1 MTLDEAYK
9 LFGISTNST
18 PADIKKTYRR
28 LVKEWHPD
36 VSGKDK
42 QTSEQMMSRI
52 NEAFRVLTDPTCATV
67 THTRPQMP
75 VYTHGTSVFDVR
87 CVSC

>member
-18 PADIKKTYRR
+18 SADIKKAYRR

-42 QTSEQMMSRI
+42 QTSEQMMARI
-52 NEAFRVLTDPTCATV
+52 NEAFRVLTDPKCVTV
-67 THTRPQMP
+67 THNRPTMP
-75 VYTHGTSVFDVR
+75 EYTHGTSVFDVR